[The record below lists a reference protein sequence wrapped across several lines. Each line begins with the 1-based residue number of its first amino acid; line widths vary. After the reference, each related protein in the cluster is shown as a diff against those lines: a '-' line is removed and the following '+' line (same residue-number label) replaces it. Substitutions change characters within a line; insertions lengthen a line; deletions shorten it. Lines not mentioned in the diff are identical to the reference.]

1 MPLTDMNF
9 LPGVGAPGFL
19 LSFLVKEIYIMETN
33 LILGIVFFI
42 LGTFLMPLG
51 LREQQK
57 QKKVLLISAA
67 VLSDILGV
75 LFIFNIL

>member
-1 MPLTDMNF
+1 M
-9 LPGVGAPGFL
+9 
-19 LSFLVKEIYIMETN
+19 KTN

>member
-1 MPLTDMNF
+1 
-9 LPGVGAPGFL
+9 
-19 LSFLVKEIYIMETN
+19 METN
-33 LILGIVFFI
+33 LIFGIIFFI

-57 QKKVLLISAA
+57 QKKALLISAA

-75 LFIFNIL
+75 LFIFNVL

>member
-1 MPLTDMNF
+1 
-9 LPGVGAPGFL
+9 
-19 LSFLVKEIYIMETN
+19 METN

-42 LGTFLMPLG
+42 LGTFLMPFG
-51 LREQQK
+51 LREHRK
-57 QKKVLLISAA
+57 QRKFLLIGAA

>member
-1 MPLTDMNF
+1 MPLTDMNL

>member
-9 LPGVGAPGFL
+9 YPVLARRVFFYP
-19 LSFLVKEIYIMETN
+19 FLVKEIYIMETN

-42 LGTFLMPLG
+42 LGTFLMPIG

-57 QKKVLLISAA
+57 QKKFLLISAA

>member
-1 MPLTDMNF
+1 MPLTHMNF
-9 LPGVGAPGFL
+9 YPVLARRVFL
-19 LSFLVKEIYIMETN
+19 YLFLDKETYIMEIN

-51 LREQQK
+51 LKEQHK
-57 QKKVLLISAA
+57 QKKFLLIGAA

-75 LFIFNIL
+75 LFIFNII

>member
-1 MPLTDMNF
+1 M
-9 LPGVGAPGFL
+9 
-19 LSFLVKEIYIMETN
+19 EIS

-51 LREQQK
+51 LKEQHK
-57 QKKVLLISAA
+57 QKKFLLIGAA

-75 LFIFNIL
+75 LFIFNII